1 MNYLPHIGS
10 RAAEIYENLNTALGD
25 EVSFEIPFS
34 LDDIRNLRVPPLKQR
49 TYFKE

>member
-34 LDDIRNLRVPPLKQR
+34 LDDIRNLRVPPL
-49 TYFKE
+49 